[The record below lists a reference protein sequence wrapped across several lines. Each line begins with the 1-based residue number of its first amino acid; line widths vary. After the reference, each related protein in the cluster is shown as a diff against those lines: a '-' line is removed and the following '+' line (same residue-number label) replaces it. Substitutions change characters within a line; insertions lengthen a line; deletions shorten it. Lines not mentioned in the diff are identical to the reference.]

1 MSLLYIKISL
11 CRFINDE
18 EVFNMLNDKESKKYE
33 TIEKVINGFIT
44 RKEASIELKLS
55 LKQIDRLKTLYYSEG
70 KEGFI
75 HGNRGKPNPNKIDED
90 LIKKLEELY
99 LDECY
104 DYNFEQFYE
113 EEVFEKYDISY
124 DVMLKKFNSD
134 DIISPLAHKK
144 TVKAYNEKMKSMIE
158 SKNKNDNDSKIELYK
173 SRIIEVEKAHI
184 RRSSNLYVFGQEVQ
198 MDACEKLWFGGFVS
212 YLHLAV
218 DKATK
223 KVLFG
228 WFEYEEITRGY
239 FVLLFH
245 IIINYGIPAK
255 IKADNRSSFSANNTK
270 NKDKK
275 VFLTQFGK
283 VCEELNITLE
293 TTSLSTAKA
302 NVERENKTF
311 KDRLI
316 AELRR
321 KKITTID
328 EANKY
333 LNEVFI
339 PKMNEKFSYAIDKNK
354 SLMRENNYSEEELK
368 LIISEKYTRIID
380 NASAISYNKKYY
392 IPINIE
398 TGEVTCFMKGT
409 KCIFIIN
416 YDGEYYSEI
425 ENHYYQMLEL
435 ENRDSVMRKELEID
449 AKEKEH
455 HKYIPPT
462 NHPWRKNMML
472 RH

>member
-1 MSLLYIKISL
+1 
-11 CRFINDE
+11 
-18 EVFNMLNDKESKKYE
+18 MLNDQESKKYE

-55 LKQIDRLKTLYYSEG
+55 LKQIDRLKTLYYTEG

-75 HGNRGKPNPNKIDED
+75 HGNRGKSNSNKIADD
-90 LIKKLEELY
+90 LIRKLEELY
-99 LDECY
+99 LDDCY

-113 EEVFEKYDISY
+113 EEVFGNYDISY
-124 DVMLKKFNSD
+124 DVMLKRFTSD

-144 TVKAYNEKMKSMIE
+144 TVKAYNEKMKSIID
-158 SKNKNDNDSKIELYK
+158 NKNEDDYNSKIVLYK

-184 RRSSNLYVFGQEVQ
+184 RRSSNLYVFGQEIQ
-198 MDACEKLWFGGFVS
+198 MDACEKLWFGDIIS

-228 WFEYEEITRGY
+228 WFEFEEMTRGY
-239 FVLLFH
+239 YAVLFH

-255 IKADNRSSFSANNTK
+255 IKADNRSSFSANNAK

-283 VCEELNITLE
+283 VCEELNIVLE
-293 TTSLSTAKA
+293 TTSVSTAKA

-321 KKITTID
+321 KAITTID

-339 PKMNEKFSYAIDKNK
+339 PKMNNKFSYAIDKNK

-380 NASAISYNKKYY
+380 NASSISYGKKYY
-392 IPINIE
+392 IPTDIT

-409 KCIFIIN
+409 KCTFIIN
-416 YDGEYYSEI
+416 YDGEYYGEI
-425 ENHYYQMLEL
+425 ENHYYKMLEL
-435 ENRDSVMRKELEID
+435 ENRNSVMKKEEEID
-449 AKEKEH
+449 TKEKEH
-455 HKYIPPT
+455 HKYLPPT